1 VYCYFRLVEQVL
13 CDGVCGL
20 ACMVRVSDHSEIS
33 AVFAPEEVAHALAS
47 ENVPACGSPSHMGD
61 VALVPG
67 RAAATV
73 L

>member
-1 VYCYFRLVEQVL
+1 
-13 CDGVCGL
+13 
-20 ACMVRVSDHSEIS
+20 MVRVSDHSEIS

-73 L
+73 HITIVAYINAYKYIIINMCVC

>member
-1 VYCYFRLVEQVL
+1 
-13 CDGVCGL
+13 
-20 ACMVRVSDHSEIS
+20 MVRVSDHSEIS

-67 RAAATV
+67 RTAATV
-73 L
+73 HITIVAYIHAYKYIIINMSDC